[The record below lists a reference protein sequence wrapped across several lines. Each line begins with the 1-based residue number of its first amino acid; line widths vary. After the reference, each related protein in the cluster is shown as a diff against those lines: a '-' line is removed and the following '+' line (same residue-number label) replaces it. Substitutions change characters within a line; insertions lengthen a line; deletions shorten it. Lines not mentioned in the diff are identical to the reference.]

1 MSSSSSRFDVA
12 VLGGGAA
19 GCVLAARLS
28 EEPDRRVCLVE
39 AGPDYGPYS
48 EGRWPA
54 EILDGRR
61 LALESH
67 TWETAVE
74 DRSQLRA
81 KIMGGCSAHNACV
94 VLAGADAD
102 YDEWGPGW
110 TADELRPYLE
120 RGARE
125 LRTRSVPDE
134 EVSPWGR
141 AWVDAGGGDAIVNPL
156 NAVGQVRWN
165 TSFAYLDPARDRP
178 NLNVRANTLVD
189 RIDPDPGTVHTD
201 QGDLRAERIV
211 LAAGAYGSPAI
222 LLRSG
227 IGPGLAHDLPVGQGL
242 CDHVGTGL
250 GWDATETLQRDVD
263 EFAQN
268 APVFMGQ
275 VTVRGRTENCPE
287 GISDLFLFPAIEAGE
302 SGWEISA
309 AVFVMKPYSR
319 GEVRLLS
326 DDPAAPLD
334 IRHNWLADERDALAL
349 TEGFELLRE
358 LAASEPV
365 RRYAARELRPGP
377 GVDAASHVRE
387 TARGFFHPTGT
398 CAIGRVVD
406 AEARVLGIPNVR
418 VADASIM
425 PTIPT
430 ANTHLS
436 TVAIAERVAELL

>member
-1 MSSSSSRFDVA
+1 LFDVA

-28 EEPDRRVCLVE
+28 ENPDRRVCLVE
-39 AGPDYGPYS
+39 AGPDYGPYD

-54 EILDGRR
+54 DILDGRR

-67 TWETAVE
+67 AWETAVE

-94 VLAGADAD
+94 VLAGAEAD

-110 TADELRPYLE
+110 GASDLRPYLE
-120 RGARE
+120 RG
-125 LRTRSVPDE
+125 TRGLHTRAVGED
-134 EVSPWGR
+134 EVSPWGQ
-141 AWVDAGGGDAIVNPL
+141 AWLEAGGEEAIANPM
-156 NAVGQVRWN
+156 NAVGRVRWN
-165 TSFAYLDPARDRP
+165 TSFAYLDPARERP
-178 NLNVRANTLVD
+178 NLELRAETLVD
-189 RIDPDPGTVHTD
+189 RVDPDTGTVYTNR
-201 QGDLRAERIV
+201 GELRAETIV
-211 LAAGAYGSPAI
+211 LSASAYGSPAI

-227 IGPGLAHDLPVGQGL
+227 IGPGLTHDLPVGQGL

-250 GWDATETLQRDVD
+250 SWATTETLQQDVD
-263 EFAQN
+263 RFAKR

-275 VTVRGRTENCPE
+275 VTVRGRTEHCPD
-287 GISDLFLFPAIEAGE
+287 GISNLFLFPAIEAGE

-309 AVFVMKPYSR
+309 AVFVMKPCSR

-326 DDPAAPLD
+326 ADPAAPLD
-334 IRHNWLADERDALAL
+334 IRHNWLSDERDAVAL
-349 TEGFELLRE
+349 TEGFERIRE
-358 LAASEPV
+358 LAASDAV
-365 RRYAARELRPGP
+365 RRYATRELSPGP
-377 GVDAASHVRE
+377 DVDAATHVRE

-406 AEARVLGIPNVR
+406 AEARVIGIPNVR

-425 PTIPT
+425 PTVPT

-436 TVAIAERVAELL
+436 TVAVAEKVAELL

>member
-1 MSSSSSRFDVA
+1 MSSSKFDVA

-28 EEPDRRVCLVE
+28 ENPDRRVCLVE
-39 AGPDYGPYS
+39 AGPDYGPYGA
-48 EGRWPA
+48 GRWPA
-54 EILDGRR
+54 DILDGRR

-67 TWETAVE
+67 CWETAVE

-81 KIMGGCSAHNACV
+81 RIVGGCSAHNACV
-94 VLAGADAD
+94 VLPGADGD

-120 RGARE
+120 RGKRE
-125 LRTRSVPDE
+125 LGTRTAT
-134 EVSPWGR
+134 EVSPWGQ
-141 AWVDAGGGDAIVNPL
+141 AWLEASEEAIVNPM

-165 TSFAYLDPARDRP
+165 AAFAYLDPARGRP
-178 NLNVRANTLVD
+178 NLELRADTLVD
-189 RIDPDPGTVHTD
+189 RIDPDSGTVRTD
-201 QGDLRAERIV
+201 RGELRAETIV
-211 LAAGAYGSPAI
+211 LTASAYGSPAI

-227 IGPGLAHDLPVGQGL
+227 IGPGLEHDLPVGQGL

-250 GWDATETLQRDVD
+250 GWQATQALQRDVD
-263 EFAQN
+263 EFAQG

-275 VTVRGRTENCPE
+275 ITVRGRTENCPD
-287 GISDLFLFPAIEAGE
+287 GISDLFLFPAIEQGE
-302 SGWEISA
+302 EGWEISA
-309 AVFVMKPYSR
+309 AAFVMKPYSR
-319 GEVRLLS
+319 GEVRLLA
-326 DDPAAPLD
+326 DQPTAPLD
-334 IRHNWLADERDALAL
+334 IRHNWLADERDAVAL

-358 LAASEPV
+358 LGSSDPV
-365 RRYAARELRPGP
+365 RCYAARELRPGREV
-377 GVDAASHVRE
+377 GAGTHVRE

-406 AEARVLGIPNVR
+406 AEARVIGISTVR

>member
-1 MSSSSSRFDVA
+1 LFDVA

-28 EEPDRRVCLVE
+28 ENPDRRVCLVE
-39 AGPDYGPYS
+39 AGPDYGAYA

-54 EILDGRR
+54 DILDGRR

-67 TWETAVE
+67 AWETAVE

-110 TADELRPYLE
+110 SADDLRPYLE
-120 RGARE
+120 RGTRD
-125 LRTRSVPDE
+125 LRTRAVDE
-134 EVSPWGR
+134 DEVSPWGR
-141 AWVDAGGGDAIVNPL
+141 AWLEAGGEEAIVNPM
-156 NAVGQVRWN
+156 NAVGPVRWN
-165 TSFAYLDPARDRP
+165 TAFAYLDPARERP
-178 NLNVRANTLVD
+178 NLELRADTLVD
-189 RIDPDPGTVHTD
+189 RIDPDTGTVHTD
-201 QGDLRAERIV
+201 RGELRAETIV
-211 LAAGAYGSPAI
+211 LAASAYGSPAI

-227 IGPGLAHDLPVGQGL
+227 IGPGLDHDLPVGQGL

-250 GWDATETLQRDVD
+250 SWEATEELRRDAD
-263 EFAQN
+263 EFAKR

-275 VTVRGRTENCPE
+275 VTVRGRTANCPD
-287 GISDLFLFPAIEAGE
+287 GIYDLFLFPAIEAGE

-319 GEVRLLS
+319 GEVVLRS
-326 DDPAAPLD
+326 ADPAAPLE
-334 IRHNWLADERDALAL
+334 IRHNWLDDERDAVAL
-349 TEGFELLRE
+349 TEGFERLRE
-358 LAASEPV
+358 LAASDAV
-365 RRYAARELRPGP
+365 RRYASRELRPGP
-377 GVDAASHVRE
+377 DVDAATHVSE

-406 AEARVLGIPNVR
+406 AEARVIGIPNVR

-425 PTIPT
+425 PTVPT

-436 TVAIAERVAELL
+436 TVAVAEKVAELL

>member
-1 MSSSSSRFDVA
+1 MSSSKSSYDVA

-28 EEPDRRVCLVE
+28 ESPDRRVCLVE
-39 AGPDYGPYS
+39 AGPDYGPYDD
-48 EGRWPA
+48 GVWPA
-54 EILDGRR
+54 DILDGRR

-67 TWETAVE
+67 AWETAVE

-81 KIMGGCSAHNACV
+81 KIMGGCSAHNACI

-102 YDEWGPGW
+102 YDEWGPDW

-120 RGARE
+120 RGIRE
-125 LRTRSVPDE
+125 LRTRSVPDD
-134 EVSPWGR
+134 EVTPWGH
-141 AWVDAGGGDAIVNPL
+141 AWLESAGEDAIVNPM

-178 NLNVRANTLVD
+178 NLELRANTLVD
-189 RIDPDPGTVHTD
+189 RIDPDAGTVHTD
-201 QGDLRAERIV
+201 RGELHAESIV
-211 LAAGAYGSPAI
+211 LAASAYGSPAI

-250 GWDATETLQRDVD
+250 SWEGTEALQRDVD
-263 EFAQN
+263 GFAQR

-275 VTVRGRTENCPE
+275 ITVRGRTENCPE

-319 GEVRLLS
+319 GEVRLFS
-326 DDPAAPLD
+326 ADPAAPLD
-334 IRHNWLADERDALAL
+334 IRHNWLADERDAVAL
-349 TEGFELLRE
+349 TEGFERLRE
-358 LAASEPV
+358 LAANDPV
-365 RRYAARELRPGP
+365 RRYAAHEVRPGP
-377 GVDAASHVRE
+377 DVDAATHVRE

-406 AEARVLGIPNVR
+406 TEARVIGIPNVR

-425 PTIPT
+425 PTVPT

-436 TVAIAERVAELL
+436 TVAVAEKVAELL